1 MYLSIIREVRGPGLI
16 GDIGLHVELPR
27 SCFLFVNGASV
38 LSLPPSTALKLA
50 GMGKALQT
58 VHAIQ
63 ILSSV
68 VTLSDLISPPPLLIA
83 AILNSLMKEK
93 T

>member
-16 GDIGLHVELPR
+16 WDIGPHVELPR
-27 SCFLFVNGASV
+27 SCFLFVNGAFI

-83 AILNSLMKEK
+83 AILNSLTKEK